1 LSHSATRV
9 FDGALLTSTRTRLA
23 IVAAA
28 VALLWLA
35 VLWAVA

>member
-1 LSHSATRV
+1 MRWFSPL
-9 FDGALLTSTRTRLA
+9 GAGVKHRL

-28 VALLWLA
+28 MIAVLWLA